1 MSKDIAALLIIMNIN
16 LKSVYTCNVKYE
28 YVCTHFKNMK
38 KALIQM
44 HMAVLLWGFTGVLGR
59 AISLDA
65 PVLVWYRMLLTAL
78 FMAAIIIYRKQWIKP
93 TPADVVRLAVIGGL
107 MGLHWVAFY
116 GAIKFANISIA
127 LVCLSTAS
135 IFTSLLDPF
144 VNKGH
149 HDIKEILLGSLA
161 IAGVYLIYKFQQF
174 YGLGIAFGI
183 AAAILSSIF
192 TVLNKKISEKYP
204 ARTMVF
210 YEMATGWVFISLLMP
225 VVFYYLPQTKFLPD
239 TSSLVVHN
247 DWLWL
252 VILSLCC
259 TVWAQSLALNAL
271 KKLSS
276 FTVTLSVNLEPIYG
290 ILLAF
295 LFYNENREIIF
306 NKGTNDLN
314 WGFMGGMGL
323 ILLSVLLQMLQLLK
337 PRFTASGYVKEKG
350 GID

>member
-1 MSKDIAALLIIMNIN
+1 
-16 LKSVYTCNVKYE
+16 
-28 YVCTHFKNMK
+28 MK

-44 HMAVLLWGFTGVLGR
+44 HLAVLLWGFTGVLGR

-65 PVLVWYRMLLTAL
+65 PMLVWYRMLLTAL
-78 FMAAIIIYRKQWIKP
+78 FMALILTYRRQWVKIERRDILQLAI
-93 TPADVVRLAVIGGL
+93 VGGL

-135 IFTSLLDPF
+135 IFTSLLDPW
-144 VNKGH
+144 VNRGK
-149 HDIKEILLGSLA
+149 HDLKEVLLGSLA
-161 IAGVYLIYKFQQF
+161 LVGVYLIYRFQQF

-183 AAAILSSIF
+183 IAAILSSVF
-192 TVLNKKISEKYP
+192 TVLNKRIADKYP

-210 YEMATGWVFISLLMP
+210 YEMSTGWLFISLLMP
-225 VVFYYLPQTKFLPD
+225 FVLYYLPHTKVLPASPD
-239 TSSLVVHN
+239 IFGASWFHN

-252 VILSLCC
+252 VIMSLCC

-276 FTVTLSVNLEPIYG
+276 FTVTLSVNLEPVYG

-306 NKGTNDLN
+306 NKATNDLN
-314 WGFMGGMGL
+314 WGFLSGMSL
-323 ILLSVLLQMLQLLK
+323 ILLSVVLQMVRLLK
-337 PRFTASGYVKEKG
+337 PGFAAAGYIKEKG
-350 GID
+350 GMD

>member
-1 MSKDIAALLIIMNIN
+1 MKRGSSYLLIILFFNPLTFIC
-16 LKSVYTCNVKYE
+16 LQSFST
-28 YVCTHFKNMK
+28 MK
-38 KALIQM
+38 KALIQL
-44 HMAVLLWGFTGVLGR
+44 HLAVLLWGFTGVLGR

-78 FMAAIIIYRKQWIKP
+78 FMLVIIIYRKQWVKP
-93 TPADVVRLAVIGGL
+93 EPEDVRKLAVVGCL

-116 GAIKFANISIA
+116 AAIKFANISIA

-144 VNKGH
+144 VNGGKR
-149 HDIKEILLGSLA
+149 EAREVLLGSLA
-161 IAGVYLIYKFQQF
+161 IIGVYLIYRFQQF
-174 YGLGIAFGI
+174 YGPGIAFGV
-183 AAAILSSIF
+183 AAAIISSVF
-192 TVLNKKISEKYP
+192 TVLNKKIANKYP

-210 YEMATGWVFISLLMP
+210 YEMATGWVFISLLIP
-225 VVFYYLPQTKFLPD
+225 VLFYYVPQTKFLPR
-239 TSSLVVHN
+239 SSGFTFAGLLQN

-271 KKLSS
+271 KKLTS
-276 FTVTLSVNLEPIYG
+276 FTVTLSVNLEPVYG

-295 LFYNENREIIF
+295 LFYNENKEIIF
-306 NKGTNDLN
+306 NKGTTDLN
-314 WGFMGGMGL
+314 WGFLSGMGL
-323 ILLSVLLQMLQLLK
+323 ILLSVILQMLRLLK
-337 PRFTASGYVKEKG
+337 PRFSTSGFVKEKG

>member
-1 MSKDIAALLIIMNIN
+1 MF
-16 LKSVYTCNVKYE
+16 VPQ
-28 YVCTHFKNMK
+28 MK

-44 HMAVLLWGFTGVLGR
+44 HLAVLLWGFTGVLGR

-65 PVLVWYRMLLTAL
+65 PALVWYRMALTAM
-78 FMAAIIIYRKQWIKP
+78 FMAIILTYRKQW
-93 TPADVVRLAVIGGL
+93 TPIARRDMGQLALVGGL

-135 IFTSLLDPF
+135 IFTSFLDPL
-144 VNKGH
+144 VNEGK
-149 HDIKEILLGSLA
+149 HDLKEMMLGMLA
-161 IAGVYLIYKFQQF
+161 IAGVYLIYKFQAF
-174 YGLGIAFGI
+174 YGIGIAFGVV
-183 AAAILSSIF
+183 AAILSSVF
-192 TVLNKKISEKYP
+192 TVINKKIANKYP

-210 YEMATGWVFISLLMP
+210 YEMSTGWLFITALLP
-225 VVFYYLPQTKFLPD
+225 ILFYYKPETQFLPN
-239 TSSLVVHN
+239 SSNLLTADWYKN

-271 KKLSS
+271 KHITS
-276 FTVTLSVNLEPIYG
+276 FTATLSVNLEPVYG

-306 NKGTNDLN
+306 EKGSNNLN
-314 WGFMGGMGL
+314 WGFLGGMSL
-323 ILLSVLLQMLQLLK
+323 ILLSVALQMLQLLRPK
-337 PRFTASGYVKEKG
+337 STVAGYIKEKG

>member
-1 MSKDIAALLIIMNIN
+1 
-16 LKSVYTCNVKYE
+16 
-28 YVCTHFKNMK
+28 MK

-44 HMAVLLWGFTGVLGR
+44 HLAVLLWGFTGVLGR

-78 FMAAIIIYRKQWIKP
+78 FMAVILIYRRQWVKIERR
-93 TPADVVRLAVIGGL
+93 DLVQLAIVGGL

-135 IFTSLLDPF
+135 IFTSLLDPL
-144 VNKGH
+144 VNNSGY
-149 HDIKEILLGSLA
+149 DPKEMALGSLA
-161 IAGVYLIYKFQQF
+161 IVGVYLIYKFQQF

-183 AAAILSSIF
+183 TAAILSSVF
-192 TVLNKKISEKYP
+192 TVLNKKIANKYP

-210 YEMATGWVFISLLMP
+210 YEMTTGWVFISLLMP
-225 VVFYYLPQTKFLPD
+225 ILFYYVPETKWLPESPSLLG
-239 TSSLVVHN
+239 SSWLHN

-252 VILSLCC
+252 VLLSLCC

-271 KKLSS
+271 KKLTS
-276 FTVTLSVNLEPIYG
+276 FTVTLSVNLEPVYG

-306 NKGTNDLN
+306 NKGTSNLN
-314 WGFMGGMGL
+314 WGFLGGMGL
-323 ILLSVLLQMLQLLK
+323 ILLSVLLQMLRLLK
-337 PRFTASGYVKEKG
+337 PRFSTSGFIKEKG

>member
-1 MSKDIAALLIIMNIN
+1 MFAPVSA
-16 LKSVYTCNVKYE
+16 
-28 YVCTHFKNMK
+28 MK

-44 HMAVLLWGFTGVLGR
+44 HLAVLLWGFTGVLGR

-65 PVLVWYRMLLTAL
+65 PVLVWYRMLLTAV
-78 FMAAIIIYRKQWIKP
+78 FMAVIIMARKQWV
-93 TPADVVRLAVIGGL
+93 TPERKDTRQLAVVGIL

-116 GAIKFANISIA
+116 GAIKLANISIA

-144 VNKGH
+144 VNEGK
-149 HDIKEILLGSLA
+149 HDLKEVLLGSLA
-161 IAGVYLIYKFQQF
+161 IAGVYVIYRFQQF
-174 YGLGIAFGI
+174 YGLGIASGI
-183 AAAILSSIF
+183 AAAILSSVF
-192 TVLNKKISEKYP
+192 TVLNKKIANRYP
-204 ARTMVF
+204 SRTMVF

-225 VVFYYLPQTKFLPD
+225 VLFFYLPQTRFFPRF
-239 TSSLVVHN
+239 TGFSLNTLWQN

-252 VILSLCC
+252 VIMSLCC

-271 KKLSS
+271 KKLTS
-276 FTVTLSVNLEPIYG
+276 FTVTLSVNLEPVYG

-306 NKGTNDLN
+306 YKGTTDLN
-314 WGFMGGMGL
+314 WGFLGGMGL
-323 ILLSVLLQMLQLLK
+323 ILLSVILQMLRLLK
-337 PRFTASGYVKEKG
+337 PSFTTSGFVKEKG